1 MMINPPDAIF
11 QHIVEASPAA
21 LILVDASGQIC
32 FANQAAET
40 LFDYAEIGLTGKPVE
55 MLVPQE
61 AQEQHLTDRAEFNRH
76 PQKRLMGSGRFLQAR
91 RRDGS
96 QFPAEIGLTPIQ
108 LGDDWFTLGLVIDL
122 TQLKQAEDRI
132 TLLARELA
140 QTNERLAQLAS
151 TDALTGLHNRRA
163 FDDQLA
169 VQIRLMKRMGR
180 PLSLLLID
188 VDGFKGYNDQHGH
201 LAGDQVLETMAK
213 VFSEKMRA
221 SDIIARYGGEEFVV
235 ILPDTTGPAALQLA
249 ERLRLA
255 IQAYPWQ
262 GDSLTISLGVA
273 TLEFTERSSES
284 ESGDQ
289 TRLFSEA
296 DQALYLFQVQ
306 GSGSSDPLFRYQQAV
321 KSGQLLGT
329 IW

>member
-1 MMINPPDAIF
+1 MKDNPPDHIF
-11 QHIVEASPAA
+11 QLIVEASPAA

-40 LFDYAEIGLTGKPVE
+40 LFDYSEIGLTGQPVE

-61 AQEQHLTDRAEFNRH
+61 TQEQHQAERAKFNRH
-76 PQKRLMGSGRFLQAR
+76 PQKRSMGSGRFLQAR

-96 QFPAEIGLTPIQ
+96 QFPAEIGLSPFQ
-108 LGDDWFTLGLVIDL
+108 LGDDWYTLSLVIDL

-151 TDALTGLHNRRA
+151 TDALTGLYNRRA
-163 FDDQLA
+163 FDDHLTA
-169 VQIRLMKRMGR
+169 QIRLMKRMGR
-180 PLSLLLID
+180 PLSLLLVDID
-188 VDGFKGYNDQHGH
+188 DFKQYNDRYGH
-201 LAGDQVLETMAK
+201 LAGDQVLINIA
-213 VFSEKMRA
+213 SLLSQNIRA
-221 SDIIARYGGEEFVV
+221 SDIIARFGGEEFVV

-255 IQAYPWQ
+255 IKVHPWEA
-262 GDSLTISLGVA
+262 DRLTISLGAA
-273 TLEFTERSSES
+273 TLEFTERSLEN
-284 ESGDQ
+284 ESGDH

-296 DQALYLFQVQ
+296 DRALYYSKSK
-306 GSGSSDPLFRYQQAV
+306 GRDRATHYSDIYLR
-321 KSGQLLGT
+321 
-329 IW
+329 

>member
-1 MMINPPDAIF
+1 MKDSRPDHIF
-11 QHIVEASPAA
+11 QLIVEASPAA

-40 LFDYAEIGLTGKPVE
+40 LFDYSEIGLTGQPVE

-61 AQEQHLTDRAEFNRH
+61 AQEQHQVERAQFNRH

-108 LGDDWFTLGLVIDL
+108 LGDDWYTLSLVIDL

-151 TDALTGLHNRRA
+151 TDALTGLYNRRA
-163 FDDQLA
+163 FDDQFTA
-169 VQIRLMKRMGR
+169 QIRLMKRMGR
-180 PLSLLLID
+180 PISLLLVDID
-188 VDGFKGYNDQHGH
+188 DFKRYNDRYGH
-201 LAGDQVLETMAK
+201 LAGDQVLITIA
-213 VFSEKMRA
+213 SLLNQNIRA
-221 SDIIARYGGEEFVV
+221 SDIIARFGGEEFLV
-235 ILPDTTGPAALQLA
+235 ILPDTTSPAALQLA
-249 ERLRLA
+249 ERLRQA
-255 IQAYPWQ
+255 INVHPWEA
-262 GDSLTISLGVA
+262 DRLTISLGAA
-273 TLEFTERSSES
+273 TLEFTERLSAGGTDER
-284 ESGDQ
+284 

-296 DQALYLFQVQ
+296 DRALYH
-306 GSGSSDPLFRYQQAV
+306 S
-321 KSGQLLGT
+321 KSEGRDRATHFSEIGLL
-329 IW
+329 